1 MTPDMLLH
9 SIFSL
14 LFGLFLTVTF
24 AGVRPTGR
32 NLAAHGILALL
43 LLMLTAVAALLA
55 GPAAVP
61 RLYPLLVHLPL
72 VLYLVLFCKCPALL
86 SVASTLSAYLCCQL
100 PRWLSRLI
108 AAGFG
113 GNLYVEGAA
122 YVLSVVLFSWFF
134 LRYAAKP
141 VNEMMRTS
149 RRSLLAYA
157 MVPLVYYI
165 FDYVTTV
172 YTDLLYSGN
181 WYVVQ
186 FMPTVISL
194 FYFLFVIAYRQE
206 YLRRIETQREQ
217 DMLAGYLH
225 RSQIEI
231 SALRQTQQDAMAYR
245 HDMRHHLNLLQN
257 YAARGDLEHIRA
269 YLIQANTDLDRITSR
284 RFCGNESINLIC
296 SHFAA
301 QAEQRRIDFATDI
314 RLPETIPLPETQLCA
329 LLSNSLEN
337 AVNAVSAL
345 PEEARQIRL
354 RLRLHQENLLILVE
368 NPCAGPVDFADG
380 LPQSRT
386 PGHGYGARSIAAI
399 VKNNRGQLL
408 FSAENGLFRMQAAIP
423 LPPSDGQDLKKN
435 STF

>member
-1 MTPDMLLH
+1 MTPDILLH
-9 SIFSL
+9 SVFSL
-14 LFGLFLTVTF
+14 LFGLFLTVNF
-24 AGVRPTGR
+24 AGVKPTGKA
-32 NLAAHGILALL
+32 LAAHGVLAVLLLAL
-43 LLMLTAVAALLA
+43 TGTVALA
-55 GPAAVP
+55 GDPAAVT

-72 VLYLVLFCKCPALL
+72 VLYLVFFCKCPVLL

-113 GNLYVEGAA
+113 GNLYAEGAA
-122 YVLSVVLFSWFF
+122 YVISVALFAWFF
-134 LRYAAKP
+134 LRWAAKP

-181 WYVVQ
+181 WYIVQ

-217 DMLAGYLH
+217 DILAGYLH
-225 RSQIEI
+225 RSQVEI
-231 SALRQTQQDAMAYR
+231 SALRKTQQDAMAYR
-245 HDMRHHLNLLQN
+245 HDMRHHLNLLGD
-257 YAARGDLEHIRA
+257 YAARGDLEHIQS
-269 YLIQANTDLDRITSR
+269 YLAQAHTDLDRITPR
-284 RFCGNESINLIC
+284 RFCGNEAVNLIC

-301 QAEQRRIDFATDI
+301 VAEERRIDFRADI
-314 RLPETIPLPETQLCA
+314 HLPEELPLPETQLCA
-329 LLSNSLEN
+329 LLSNCLEN
-337 AVNAVSAL
+337 AVNAVSPL
-345 PEEARQIRL
+345 PEGGREVRL
-354 RLRLHQENLLILVE
+354 RLRLHQENLLILAE
-368 NPCAGPVDFADG
+368 NPYAGAVDFADG

-386 PGHGYGARSIAAI
+386 PGHGYGVRSIAAI

-408 FSAENGLFRMQAAIP
+408 FTAENGRFRMQAAIP
-423 LPPSDGQDLKKN
+423 VRESGEPPA
-435 STF
+435 